1 MSAYCHSIIN
11 LHLSFFLSG
20 VSLLRSVSQVTAA
33 LKETSRPCC
42 LHPARLSELD
52 LPADR
57 HLMYMYEYGWGCAS
71 FYWPVYCCS
80 NIILVCGCQKD
91 IFWTWCGRRGSQKR
105 HYLNSPSEEGT
116 VCQAGWDRR
125 GGFVCAVCM
134 CVRASMWFVVTN
146 PLCQSA
152 VLLLFDF
159 WSLKGVRG
167 WFLLYS
173 GYVCWRGFLKVGDNG
188 YWSSWQ
194 MFLHR
199 NRLSP
204 FPHPPSPPT
213 HLFFT
218 DTSCMTPCW
227 TKYLR
232 AKGKWFKSEFHL

>member
-1 MSAYCHSIIN
+1 MSPGETDWSTGEVFVPDVVLHHRSFSFFFFFCLFFLNIARCVNPLCSSYLGEKKQKKGILSCLLIN
-11 LHLSFFLSG
+11 LLLSFFLSG

-33 LKETSRPCC
+33 LKETSRPRC

-146 PLCQSA
+146 PPLSVSCPFA
-152 VLLLFDF
+152 FWLLE
-159 WSLKGVRG
+159 SQRG
-167 WFLLYS
+167 
-173 GYVCWRGFLKVGDNG
+173 
-188 YWSSWQ
+188 
-194 MFLHR
+194 
-199 NRLSP
+199 
-204 FPHPPSPPT
+204 
-213 HLFFT
+213 
-218 DTSCMTPCW
+218 
-227 TKYLR
+227 
-232 AKGKWFKSEFHL
+232 

>member
-1 MSAYCHSIIN
+1 MDPWPLCCHSIFAKWSEWAQERQTEAQGKYLSQMLCFIIDLSLFSSFSVFFFLNIARCVNPLCSSYLGKKQKKKEHSFLSAYCHSFIN
-11 LHLSFFLSG
+11 LLLSFFLSG

-33 LKETSRPCC
+33 LKETSRPRC

-125 GGFVCAVCM
+125 SGFVCAVCM

-146 PLCQSA
+146 PPLSVSCPFA
-152 VLLLFDF
+152 FWLLE
-159 WSLKGVRG
+159 SQRG
-167 WFLLYS
+167 
-173 GYVCWRGFLKVGDNG
+173 
-188 YWSSWQ
+188 
-194 MFLHR
+194 
-199 NRLSP
+199 
-204 FPHPPSPPT
+204 
-213 HLFFT
+213 
-218 DTSCMTPCW
+218 
-227 TKYLR
+227 
-232 AKGKWFKSEFHL
+232 

>member
-1 MSAYCHSIIN
+1 MSPGETDWSTGEVFVPDVV
-11 LHLSFFLSG
+11 LHHRSFSFFFFFCLFFFNIARCVNPLCSSYLGEKNKKRAFFLVCLLICFCLSFFLSG

-33 LKETSRPCC
+33 LKETSRPRC

-146 PLCQSA
+146 PPLSVSCPFA
-152 VLLLFDF
+152 FWLLE
-159 WSLKGVRG
+159 SQRG
-167 WFLLYS
+167 
-173 GYVCWRGFLKVGDNG
+173 
-188 YWSSWQ
+188 
-194 MFLHR
+194 
-199 NRLSP
+199 
-204 FPHPPSPPT
+204 
-213 HLFFT
+213 
-218 DTSCMTPCW
+218 
-227 TKYLR
+227 
-232 AKGKWFKSEFHL
+232 

>member
-1 MSAYCHSIIN
+1 MDPWPLCCHSIFAKWSEWAQERQTEAQGKYLSQMLCFIIDLSLFSSFSVFFFLNIARCVNPLCSSYLGKKQTKKEHSFLSAYCHSFIN
-11 LHLSFFLSG
+11 LLLSFFLSG

-33 LKETSRPCC
+33 LKETSRPRC

-146 PLCQSA
+146 PPLSVSCPFA
-152 VLLLFDF
+152 FWLLE
-159 WSLKGVRG
+159 SQRG
-167 WFLLYS
+167 
-173 GYVCWRGFLKVGDNG
+173 
-188 YWSSWQ
+188 
-194 MFLHR
+194 
-199 NRLSP
+199 
-204 FPHPPSPPT
+204 
-213 HLFFT
+213 
-218 DTSCMTPCW
+218 
-227 TKYLR
+227 
-232 AKGKWFKSEFHL
+232 